1 MSDHDAAQQLA
12 AWDRDHF
19 WHSFTQMQEYEP
31 LVIAAAEGCELIG
44 ADGRRYL
51 DGASS
56 MWCNV
61 HGHAHPAI
69 NQAVV
74 EQLQR
79 AAHITSLGMGCD
91 TTVRLAKRLVD
102 LTPAGLDR
110 VLFSSDGSSAIEVA
124 LKAAFQYWQQC
135 PQPRPGKSRFLA
147 FGAAYHGDTIGA
159 ASVGGIDKFHAL
171 FKPLLFDAVYAP
183 GPDRCKLPE
192 GVAPEAACDHYLAET
207 EKLIAQ
213 HADELAA
220 VVIEPLVQCAAGMVM
235 HPPGFL
241 GGLRELCTKHDVLLI
256 LDEVAVGFG
265 KTGRMFACE
274 HDQVTP
280 DFLCLGKGLTGGY
293 LPMAAT
299 LTTNAVYDA
308 FLGDAASGRAL
319 YHGHTFC
326 GNPASAAAALACL
339 DLFESERT
347 LQMLTAKVERLG
359 ERFCRLAEHPNVTNA
374 RQTGII
380 AAADYTADAQ
390 VGRQVAA
397 YALEN
402 GLWIRP
408 QPGMVYVMPPLAI
421 SLAEID
427 RVMDVIEA
435 GIAEATE
442 IPFATGA
449 AVP

>member
-1 MSDHDAAQQLA
+1 MSDRLNVGQPTPQQLID
-12 AWDRDHF
+12 WDVSHF
-19 WHSFTQMQEYEP
+19 WHSFTQMHEYEP

-44 ADGRRYL
+44 VDGRRYI

-69 NQAVV
+69 NQAIS
-74 EQLQR
+74 EQLAR
-79 AAHITSLGMGCD
+79 GAHITSLGMGCEA
-91 TTVRLAKRLVD
+91 TVRLAKRLVD
-102 LTPAGLDR
+102 ISPAGLDR

-124 LKAAFQYWQQC
+124 LKTAFQYWQQC
-135 PQPRPGKSRFLA
+135 PEPRPTKTRFLA
-147 FGAAYHGDTIGA
+147 FAAAYHGDTIGA

-183 GPDRCKLPE
+183 GPDRHKLPD
-192 GVAPEAACDHYLAET
+192 GVAPEAACDYYLGET
-207 EKLIAQ
+207 ERLLDE

-241 GGLRELCTKHDVLLI
+241 GGLRELCDKYNVLLI

-274 HDQVTP
+274 HDGVSP

-299 LTTNAVYDA
+299 LTKTEIYNA

-326 GNPASAAAALACL
+326 GNPASAAAALASL
-339 DLFESERT
+339 DLFESDQTVANLEPKI
-347 LQMLTAKVERLG
+347 ARLG
-359 ERFCRLAEHPNVTNA
+359 ERFCRLADHPAVANA

-380 AAADYTADAQ
+380 AAADYVAEHQ
-390 VGRQVAA
+390 IGRQVAA
-397 YALEN
+397 YALEH

-421 SLAEID
+421 SLEEID
-427 RVMDVIEA
+427 RMMDVIEA
-435 GIAEATE
+435 GIAEV
-442 IPFATGA
+442 TGIA
-449 AVP
+449 CK